1 MSKKN
6 PSTSLEKQLQDFQE
20 KYYEKNKKAT
30 FFKNNQKFDCANE
43 ISKNF
48 SLEELINKG
57 LYIQDNNK
65 IIVHYPIIKTFAHPG
80 IYDKFLEH
88 IDILSEKI
96 LLTQPSY
103 DVHVDLYSF
112 TVTAAKRYSDLIK
125 QFCSIYLQK
134 TDYDETINK
143 IYIHNSPSVIDIVK
157 TMFSP
162 FMSNSS
168 KDKIIVLKN

>member
-6 PSTSLEKQLQDFQE
+6 PPTSLEKQLQDFQE

-48 SLEELINKG
+48 SLEDLINRSV
-57 LYIQDNNK
+57 YIQDNNK

-80 IYDKFLEH
+80 IYDKFLAH

-96 LLTQPSY
+96 LSTQPSY

-134 TDYDETINK
+134 TDYDETIKK
-143 IYIHNSPSVIDIVK
+143 IYIHNPPSVIDIVK